1 MDQKNFFGLTIILNI
16 HVSHISPFLANVPI
30 SYPLETPENQG
41 FLVFS
46 EGIKWEH
53 RPEIG

>member
-1 MDQKNFFGLTIILNI
+1 MDQKNFLGLTIILNI